1 MSTYSEAA
9 HKAWATRRAR
19 LSKTPPAKRLARL
32 AYEQSKWMRRETIAR
47 NKLKRIR
54 QQIEEMLE
62 ELLDWHNAADSPYA
76 KRKITK

>member
-1 MSTYSEAA
+1 MSSEAA

-54 QQIEEMLE
+54 RQVEEMLE
-62 ELLDWHNAADSPYA
+62 ELLEQTTESTSPYA